1 MYTKD
6 STTNKSTANT
16 IQNNTR
22 DIQEDFQRVKDKA
35 RETRQALSQ
44 TAFDVK
50 DKANEL
56 LAQSLK
62 DVKTKSTDIQENIV
76 TYVTANPV
84 KAIGLALLAGVIASQ
99 LLRK

>member
-6 STTNKSTANT
+6 NTKNTNANT
-16 IQNNTR
+16 IQNHAR

-44 TAFDVK
+44 TAYDVK

-56 LAQSLK
+56 LTQSLK
-62 DVKTKSTDIQENIV
+62 DVKTKSTDLQENVV

-84 KAIGLALLAGVIASQ
+84 KSIGIALLTGVVAAL